1 MKKILASLLFASSA
15 FAQDCPPFMEAMT
28 SSLRLPDGE
37 GLIIAVFEFQGPTR
51 SVVTSYEYPEVATLG
66 PFPCD
71 GTIEFV
77 NPTGTNRRM
86 RYRQSLLIPE
96 GLVPVIPTESPEL
109 CWEAETNRLIGYFE
123 TSVPANE
130 QVIVPIAWEVNL
142 RFADMLADIDGNG
155 RVDAADQGILM
166 SDFGTSNPRSDLNND
181 GTVNSEDLGILLSQ
195 WSDYSEDVIETSD
208 ARFNADWDSA
218 DYIIAANITTD
229 PVRGGNGQ
237 VRVPFLDWQWKA

>member
-1 MKKILASLLFASSA
+1 
-15 FAQDCPPFMEAMT
+15 MT

-51 SVVTSYEYPEVATLG
+51 TVVASYEYPEVATLG
-66 PFPCD
+66 AFPCD
-71 GTIEFV
+71 GNIDIV
-77 NPTGTNRRM
+77 NLTAQNRRM
-86 RYRQSLLIPE
+86 RYRQSILIPD
-96 GLVPVIPTESPEL
+96 GLVPVIPSESSEL
-109 CWEAETNRLIGYFE
+109 CWEPETNRLIGFFE
-123 TSVPANE
+123 TVVPANE
-130 QVIVPIAWEVNL
+130 EVTIPISWEVNL

-181 GTVNSEDLGILLSQ
+181 GTVNAEDLGILLSQ

-208 ARFNADWDSA
+208 ARFNMDWDSA
-218 DYIIAANITTD
+218 DYIIAADITTD

-237 VRVPFLDWQWKA
+237 VRIPFLDWQWKA